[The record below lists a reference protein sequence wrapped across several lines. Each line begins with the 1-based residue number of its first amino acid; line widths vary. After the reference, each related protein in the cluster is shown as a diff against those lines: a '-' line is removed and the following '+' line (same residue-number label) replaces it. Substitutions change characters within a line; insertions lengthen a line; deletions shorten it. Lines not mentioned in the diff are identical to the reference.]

1 MSETLNVIDG
11 SVLEKI
17 IVEGDDERDHISLMD
32 NHLQHVYFSNLI
44 FLRIG

>member
-1 MSETLNVIDG
+1 MSKILNVIDG

-32 NHLQHVYFSNLI
+32 NHLQHVYFPYLI
-44 FLRIG
+44 FLCIR